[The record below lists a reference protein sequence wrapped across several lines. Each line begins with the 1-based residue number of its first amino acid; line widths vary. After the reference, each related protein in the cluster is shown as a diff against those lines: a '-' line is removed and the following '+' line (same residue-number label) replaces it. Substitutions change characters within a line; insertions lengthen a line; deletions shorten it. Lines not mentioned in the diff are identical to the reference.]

1 MKNLKTLIFSCF
13 HGKAT
18 LLFIIS
24 LLCLSATRVSGCFY
38 LLFLALILLFK
49 ESGLVPWADA
59 LHLFGQFLKRSA
71 GGFFLV
77 FYLLSV
83 SICSILSLVA
93 NKGLLSQALSSFH
106 PSLFHILL
114 SAISCTLVLF
124 SVFFVGSLS
133 TLELARFS
141 LARNVVVIL
150 LLWSLSA
157 FAFSGLTLIGSSHEP
172 ASNLRPTEGLYITSF
187 VLYFY
192 LRVFSRIKFL
202 SMSSWGEFTA
212 DVLPGL
218 LAALVVASFGG
229 IGAWCVLLLWLCRLQ
244 SRFNLAQSDLPSHW
258 SRNRVVLLLCI
269 SSLLLVALSLLL
281 DPVRYLIVK
290 YFAYLV
296 GFPETPRFSYIASFA
311 DYVVRFPPSWFG
323 ASSASWNDVLS
334 HNTFLDISIRYGVV
348 PSVSLFL
355 SLLSSASNMIRLS
368 LLPRSL
374 FLPVDLVGLVI
385 FFCYL
390 LLQPVPLSDSY
401 SYVLMVSILSLTSA
415 LCAFLRATSS
425 EYSLH

>member
-1 MKNLKTLIFSCF
+1 MRNSTTSIFSLF
-13 HGKAT
+13 QGKAT
-18 LLFIIS
+18 LLFVI
-24 LLCLSATRVSGCFY
+24 LFLCLSATRVSGCFY
-38 LLFLALILLFK
+38 LLFFAFILLFK
-49 ESGLVPWADA
+49 ESDLVPWADA
-59 LHLFGQFLKRSA
+59 PYLFGQFLKRST
-71 GGFFLV
+71 GSFFLV

-83 SICSILSLVA
+83 SICSLLSLVA
-93 NKGLLSQALSSFH
+93 NQGLLSQALSSFH

-114 SAISCTLVLF
+114 SAISCTLLLF
-124 SVFFVGSLS
+124 SVVFVGSLS
-133 TLELARFS
+133 TLEPASFA

-172 ASNLRPTEGLYITSF
+172 ASNLRPTEGLYVASF

-192 LRVFSRIKFL
+192 LRILSRIKFL
-202 SMSSWGEFTA
+202 RMPMWGEFTA

-229 IGAWCVLLLWLCRLQ
+229 IGSWFVLLLWLCRLQ
-244 SRFNLAQSDLPSHW
+244 SRFNLTQSDLPSHW
-258 SRNRVVLLLCI
+258 GRKRFVLLLCI
-269 SSLLLVALSLLL
+269 SSLLLVAVSMLF
-281 DPVRYLIVK
+281 DPVRYLIAK
-290 YFAYLV
+290 YFTYLV
-296 GFPETPRFSYIASFA
+296 GFSETPRFSYIASFA
-311 DYVVRFPPSWFG
+311 DYVARFPPSWFG
-323 ASSASWNDVLS
+323 ASSASWSDVLS

-348 PSVSLFL
+348 PAVCLFM

-401 SYVLMVSILSLTSA
+401 SYVLMVSILSLTSSF
-415 LCAFLRATSS
+415 CAFLRATSS
-425 EYSLH
+425 G

>member
-1 MKNLKTLIFSCF
+1 MKNLTTSTFSLF
-13 HGKAT
+13 QGKAT
-18 LLFIIS
+18 LLFVI
-24 LLCLSATRVSGCFY
+24 LCLCLSATRASGCFY
-38 LLFLALILLFK
+38 LLFFALILLFK

-77 FYLLSV
+77 CYLLSV
-83 SICSILSLVA
+83 SICALLSLVA
-93 NKGLLSQALSSFH
+93 NQGLLSQALSSFH

-124 SVFFVGSLS
+124 SVVFVGSLS
-133 TLELARFS
+133 TLEPARFS

-157 FAFSGLTLIGSSHEP
+157 FVFSGLTLMGSSHEP

-192 LRVFSRIKFL
+192 LRIFSRIKFL
-202 SMSSWGEFTA
+202 RMPRWGEFTA

-229 IGAWCVLLLWLCRLQ
+229 IGAWFVLLLWFCRLQ
-244 SRFNLAQSDLPSHW
+244 SRFNLTQSDMTFSW
-258 SRNRVVLLLCI
+258 GGNRFVLLLCI
-269 SSLLLVALSLLL
+269 SSLLLVAGFILW
-281 DPVRYLIVK
+281 DPVRYLIAK
-290 YFAYLV
+290 YLAYLV
-296 GFPETPRFSYIASFA
+296 GFLGTPRFSYISAFA
-311 DYVVRFPPSWFG
+311 DYVSRYPPAWFG

-334 HNTFLDISIRYGVV
+334 HNTFLDISTRYGVV
-348 PSVSLFL
+348 PAVCLLMSF
-355 SLLSSASNMIRLS
+355 LSSALAIIRLS
-368 LLPRSL
+368 SRPRSL
-374 FLPVDLVGLVI
+374 CLPIDLGGLLI

-401 SYVLMVSILSLTSA
+401 SYVLIVFLLSLTSA
-415 LCAFLRATSS
+415 FCLFSEKPFFRFLP
-425 EYSLH
+425 